1 MEGKE
6 RWQYSSKRPT
16 YARTCERE
24 APSVRP
30 VPPLPN
36 PVRSNRL
43 TELTKI
49 TS

>member
-43 TELTKI
+43 TELTQI